1 MSFLSQCKSVNFFS
15 EYLKLLF
22 FSDDVTKFAREKNI
36 MNIMSYFLL
45 IKPNYKLFLLVL
57 FNSEILHMMKIK
69 CHRML
74 FRLCINPLGILVP
87 F

>member
-36 MNIMSYFLL
+36 MNIMSYFFTD
-45 IKPNYKLFLLVL
+45 KTKL
-57 FNSEILHMMKIK
+57 
-69 CHRML
+69 
-74 FRLCINPLGILVP
+74 
-87 F
+87 